1 MGEQNTTP
9 PAFDVFNGDAD
20 GICALHQ
27 LRLARPRD
35 ATLVTGVKRDIAL
48 VERVPARPGTR
59 ITVLDVS
66 FDANRAAVVAA
77 LAAGASV
84 DYFDHHGHCSNHVV
98 PDAAN
103 LRLVWSDAPDICTS
117 LLVDAEVGGRYRAW
131 AIVGAFGD
139 NLVARARTLAAACGY
154 TSAQAARLERIGRLV
169 NYNAYGE
176 TLADLH
182 IAPDVLYRALH
193 GYADPFD
200 FVESAPCF
208 DALAQGYDTDNALAD
223 ATRPVHSG
231 NGAQV
236 YLLPDACWARRVS
249 GTFANRI
256 ADDRPDTSFAVV
268 TATGN
273 DRYVVSVRSAD
284 PASRPAHEFCER
296 FGGGG
301 RRRAAGINAL
311 PAADVPHF
319 IDAFARQF
327 ERMRHA

>member
-1 MGEQNTTP
+1 MGKATSP
-9 PAFDVFNGDAD
+9 VVDFDVFNGDAD

-27 LRLARPRD
+27 LRLARPCD

-48 VERVPARPGTR
+48 VARVPAKPGVH

-66 FDANRAAVVAA
+66 FDANRAAVVSA

-84 DYFDHHGHCSNHVV
+84 DYFDHHDHGSNHVV
-98 PDAAN
+98 PDATH

-117 LLVDAEVGGRYRAW
+117 LLVDAEVGGRYRPW

-139 NLVARARTLAAACGY
+139 NLVARARSLAAACGY
-154 TSAQAARLERIGRLV
+154 TRAQAAQLERIGRLV

-182 IAPDVLYRALH
+182 IAPDALYRALH
-193 GYADPFD
+193 AFADPFA
-200 FVESAPCF
+200 FAESAPCF
-208 DALAQGYDTDNALAD
+208 EQLAHGYDSDNALAD
-223 ATRPVHSG
+223 ATQPVHSG
-231 NGAQV
+231 NGARV

-256 ADDRPDTSFAVV
+256 ADARPDTAFAVL

-284 PASRPAHEFCER
+284 PQGQPAHAFCER

-311 PAADVPHF
+311 AATEVPGF
-319 IDAFARQF
+319 IDAFAREF